1 MAHYTGPKARIN
13 RRLGAMIFESAGAV
27 KATQRRDSSPGMQ
40 PPRRA
45 LSKYGQSLR
54 EKQKIKYYYGLGE
67 RQLRRLFDRARRM
80 DGNTGANL
88 LILCERRLDN
98 VVRLAGLAKT
108 RPQAR
113 QGVGHGHF
121 LLNGR
126 RIDKAS
132 SLVRI
137 GDVIHVKRRPNV
149 VDLYRSLEAAV
160 AADWLACDAEK
171 LETTVLRF
179 PTADDVTL
187 PVDVGKVVE
196 LLTR

>member
-13 RRLGAMIFESAGAV
+13 RRLGAIIFESTGAV
-27 KATQRRDSSPGMQ
+27 KASQRRDSPPGMQ
-40 PPRRA
+40 PPRRT
-45 LSKYGQSLR
+45 LSKFGQSMR
-54 EKQKIKYYYGLGE
+54 EKQKIKFYYGLGE
-67 RQLRRLFDRARRM
+67 RQLRRMFDHAQRM
-80 DGNTGANL
+80 DGNTGGNL
-88 LILCERRLDN
+88 LLLCERRLDN
-98 VVRLAGLAKT
+98 VVRLAGLSKT

-132 SLVRI
+132 TLVRI

-149 VDLYRSLEAAV
+149 VDLYRGIEATVAV
-160 AADWLACDAEK
+160 DWLACDAEK
-171 LETTVLRF
+171 LEITILRF

-196 LLTR
+196 LLSR